1 MKNPIEQL
9 NKVFDS
15 RVRLG
20 IMSAVMVKNEVNFN
34 ELKEQEM
41 MMQRITLATQMD
53 PFVGKYFS
61 TEYIRRKILMQTE
74 NEYKEIDKQM
84 RFDIDT
90 GLAIDPVQINML
102 SDLEQQNKA
111 FEPELQSAEADAA
124 ADREMKKIAAAPKP
138 SASKSDK

>member
-1 MKNPIEQL
+1 
-9 NKVFDS
+9 
-15 RVRLG
+15 
-20 IMSAVMVKNEVNFN
+20 
-34 ELKEQEM
+34 
-41 MMQRITLATQMD
+41 
-53 PFVGKYFS
+53 
-61 TEYIRRKILMQTE
+61 
-74 NEYKEIDKQM
+74 M